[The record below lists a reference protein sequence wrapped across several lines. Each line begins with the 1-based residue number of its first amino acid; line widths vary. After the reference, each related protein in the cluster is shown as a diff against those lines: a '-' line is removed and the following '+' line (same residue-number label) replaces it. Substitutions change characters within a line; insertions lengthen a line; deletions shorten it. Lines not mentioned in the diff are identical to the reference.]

1 MKAVRYSKY
10 GAPEV
15 LKLTEVKKPAPKANE
30 ILVKVH
36 TTSVT
41 SGDVRLRASDF
52 PPLFWLPARLI
63 FGLFKPKKQILGHEW
78 AGVIEQTGKE
88 VTQFNIGDEV
98 FGTTSMLKTGAY
110 AEYLCV
116 PETWSQG
123 AVIHRSKNLSFE
135 ESAVLPI
142 AGMTALF
149 LLEKAKIEKGQ
160 HILVNGASGSVGSY
174 TVQIAKHLGAVVTG
188 VCSTGNIE
196 MVRSL
201 GATNVIDYKKEDFTQ
216 SKKHFDIIF
225 DAVGKISKSKTKL
238 ILSTN
243 GHFISTKMLTKES
256 PELLEKVKKLAEQ
269 KAIIPYIDRQFKL
282 ADIVTAHNY
291 VDTGRKRGN
300 VSIKVINE
308 E

>member
-36 TTSVT
+36 ATSVT

-135 ESAVLPI
+135 KSAVLPI
-142 AGMTALF
+142 AGMTSLF

-201 GATNVIDYKKEDFTQ
+201 GATNVFDYKKEDFTQ

-243 GHFISTKMLTKES
+243 GHFVSTKMLTKES